1 MNRQQ
6 SNDGNNSKGELDHK
20 SNGEDRDDI
29 MQYRESEKELDFICK
44 DYQEQTKDD
53 LIETEK
59 TVDIFRNVK

>member
-1 MNRQQ
+1 
-6 SNDGNNSKGELDHK
+6 
-20 SNGEDRDDI
+20 